1 MEGKQSSVRIPGL
14 STLIGLATFLLSILI
29 LKWGKPILMPVALA
43 ILLTFLLAP
52 LVNRLRRFK
61 INQPLAVIIAACFV
75 FSALGGLVWT
85 LGHEMT
91 HLAIG
96 LPEYKDNIRQKIE
109 DLDLAS
115 RGSPVEKLR
124 RIFQELRGDLR
135 SKTPGTARSPH
146 SAEPAQKPVP
156 VVVQNENPL
165 ENWAVPSALGP
176 FIDVVGTAALVVVL
190 VIFML
195 LHHLELRNRLIR
207 LAGFERLPTMTRA
220 LDEAGARI
228 SRYLLMQTMINTSY
242 GVLVGV
248 ALYFIG
254 IPYALLWAFMA
265 GLLRFIPYV
274 GAWLGAVFPIGL
286 ALASFPGW
294 YSVLLVAGVFA
305 LLELFNN
312 MLVEPLLYGHSA
324 GVSQVALLIAVAF
337 WTWIWGPI
345 GLALA
350 TPLTVC
356 VVVLGKYVPAIGF
369 LHLLMG
375 DEPMMDERLIFYQRL
390 LADDEVEVREIMAK
404 GLRKQPFV
412 EICDELLIPALIS
425 AKQDRLRNEL
435 SDTAHAKIIA
445 LTRRLIVETPTS
457 GEKSFEE
464 PGIVGVPAADES
476 DELALLMLKRV
487 LEASGAGLML
497 QSADQLESID
507 ASNTGSFCVMSL
519 SPSSLRKPRS
529 LCRELRQK
537 SPHGRIFIARLGTP
551 FAEEQVSELL
561 PEIDGIECTLKTA
574 ARTLRPAPP
583 VSKPLEGW
591 HSAVVPALVAAPPG
605 TTQHSS
611 SKP

>member
-1 MEGKQSSVRIPGL
+1 
-14 STLIGLATFLLSILI
+14 
-29 LKWGKPILMPVALA
+29 MPVALA

-61 INQPLAVIIAACFV
+61 INQPFAVIIAACFV

-91 HLAIG
+91 RLAIG

-115 RGSPVEKLR
+115 RGSPLEKLR
-124 RIFQELRGDLR
+124 RILQELRGDIK
-135 SKTPGTARSPH
+135 SKNPGPSNETHTS
-146 SAEPAQKPVP
+146 EPTQKPVP

-242 GVLVGV
+242 GILVGV

-254 IPYALLWAFMA
+254 LPYALLWAFMA

-274 GAWLGAVFPIGL
+274 GAWLGAIFPIGL

-294 YSVLLVAGVFA
+294 YTVLLVAGVFA
-305 LLELFNN
+305 VLELFNN

-375 DEPMMDERLIFYQRL
+375 DEPVLEERLIFYQRL
-390 LADDEVEVREIMAK
+390 LADDEVEVREIMTNR
-404 GLRKQPFV
+404 LRKQPFV

-435 SDTAHAKIIA
+435 SEKAHLKIIA
-445 LTRRLIVETPTS
+445 QARRLITESPLPAMKSS
-457 GEKSFEE
+457 GD
-464 PGIVGVPAADES
+464 PGIIGIPAADDS
-476 DELALLMLKRV
+476 DELALLMLGRV
-487 LEASGAGLML
+487 LETNGIGLL
-497 QSADQLESID
+497 VRRSDQLESPEVM
-507 ASNTGSFCVMSL
+507 SNTPIFCVMSL
-519 SPSSLRKPRS
+519 APSSLRKPRAI
-529 LCRELRQK
+529 CRELRQR
-537 SPHGRIFIARLGTP
+537 SPHGKIFIARFGTP

-561 PEIDGIECTLKTA
+561 PEIDGLECTLKTVS
-574 ARTLRPAPP
+574 RTLRPAPQSNKS
-583 VSKPLEGW
+583 VEGT
-591 HSAVVPALVAAPPG
+591 HSDAIPAPVAAPLG
-605 TTQHSS
+605 TTQPAS